1 MLLLLLLLRL
11 KLTSLTAASCNR
23 QSSQSVCLSRSNLM
37 TVLAAAAT
45 AEKRDA
51 AVQDI
56 TTLSEHNYQH
66 LMDSSTDPTRPV
78 SG

>member
-1 MLLLLLLLRL
+1 
-11 KLTSLTAASCNR
+11 
-23 QSSQSVCLSRSNLM
+23 M